1 MNVGDG
7 PPVSLPLPDPSD
19 LRLVSYMFVDW
30 ARNRRVLCQFAAF
43 EVSRVVGRS

>member
-19 LRLVSYMFVDW
+19 LRLVSYMFV
-30 ARNRRVLCQFAAF
+30 VLGGHTLPDQ
-43 EVSRVVGRS
+43 VVQGPPVLP